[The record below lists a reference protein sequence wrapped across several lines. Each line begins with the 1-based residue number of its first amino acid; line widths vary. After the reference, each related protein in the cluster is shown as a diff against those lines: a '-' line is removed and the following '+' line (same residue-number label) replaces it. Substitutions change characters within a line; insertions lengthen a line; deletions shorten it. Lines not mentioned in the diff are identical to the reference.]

1 MRHRKSGR
9 RLGRNSSH
17 RKAMY
22 RNMATSLLEH
32 GRIKTT
38 DAKAK
43 ELRRVVERLI
53 TLSKK
58 VPPSVIEA
66 ASGEEARKLGAKRL
80 HAIRRARRTVKDRD
94 VLHKLFTEYS
104 EHFLDRPGGYTR
116 ITKIGRRN
124 GDNAPMS
131 IIELVEEAYAPG
143 AKTPMAKKQAK
154 SAPPAEEAVEAAA
167 EEPAAE
173 EAVEAAAE
181 EPAAEEAVEAAA
193 EEKAEEPAAE
203 EKAEE

>member
-1 MRHRKSGR
+1 MRHRKTGR

-58 VPPSVIEA
+58 VPLSVVEA

-104 EHFLDRPGGYTR
+104 EHFLARPGGYTR

-131 IIELVEEAYAPG
+131 LIELVEEVYEPDG
-143 AKTPMAKKQAK
+143 KPAKKAKKQAK
-154 SAPPAEEAVEAAA
+154 PAPAAEEAVEAAA

-181 EPAAEEAVEAAA
+181 EPAAEEAD
-193 EEKAEEPAAE
+193 EK
-203 EKAEE
+203 KADE